1 MNILAAFDKF
11 KDSMSAAEA
20 CKSAA
25 IGIVAA
31 YPDQP
36 TSVTLTPLTDG
47 GEGFVDILTQ
57 VANGHIEFH
66 TVSGPRSEEVSA
78 PLGWVECE
86 NLPTV
91 VKSML
96 PIPGDRIA
104 IIEMAAVSGLEMV
117 PFEARHPRHCTSYGV
132 GELIRIA
139 QAQGASAILIG
150 IGGSAT
156 SDLGVGAL
164 EALGLH
170 ACANNGQRIEKMTPE
185 HWPFFKNFTSQLLQP
200 IPPIYI
206 ACDVGNPLLGTEG
219 AAAIYGPQKGLLAE
233 EIEAY
238 DQMCGQMADHLCDF
252 FQHPRTVQTLA
263 GSGAAGG
270 IGFGLHLGCQAQLV
284 PGFPL
289 VAAWLELDARIQQA
303 DLILTGEGKFDQS
316 SLDGKGPYALI
327 QSADK
332 HGKQALLFAG
342 KIDPDAADKV
352 QLRHTNCALYS
363 ISPDGDPL
371 EKALFEAPGNLQ
383 HKVTEMIQH
392 CYPI

>member
-57 VANGHIEFH
+57 VANGHVEFH
-66 TVSGPRSEEVSA
+66 TVCGPRSEEVSA
-78 PLGWVECE
+78 PLGWVETE
-86 NLPTV
+86 KLPSA

-96 PIPGDRIA
+96 AIPGERLA
-104 IIEMAAVSGLEMV
+104 IIEMAAVSGLELV
-117 PFEARHPRHCTSYGV
+117 PIDERHPRHCTSYGV

-139 QAQGASAILIG
+139 QAQDASAILLG

-156 SDLGVGAL
+156 SDLGLGAL

-170 ACANNGQRIEKMTPE
+170 ACANNGQRIERMTPE
-185 HWPFFKNFTSQLLQP
+185 QWPFFQNFTGHILQA
-200 IPPIYI
+200 IPPIYV
-206 ACDVGNPLLGTEG
+206 ACDVENPLLGKTG
-219 AAAIYGPQKGLLAE
+219 AAATYGPQKGLLAE
-233 EIEAY
+233 EIAAY
-238 DQMCGQMADHLCDF
+238 DQMSGRMADQLCAF
-252 FQHPRTVQTLA
+252 FNRPKTVQSLS
-263 GSGAAGG
+263 GGGAAGG
-270 IGFGLHLGCQAQLV
+270 IGFGLHIGCQAQLV

-303 DLILTGEGKFDQS
+303 DLILTGEGKFDHS
-316 SLDGKGPYALI
+316 SLEGKGPYSLI
-327 QSADK
+327 QAADK
-332 HGKQALLFAG
+332 YQKQALLFAG
-342 KIDPDAADKV
+342 AIDPDAADVV

-363 ISPDGDPL
+363 ISPAEDPL
-371 EKALFEAPGNLQ
+371 EKALFEGPGNLQ